1 MHGSGYMVPCIEG
14 QQFGVHQG
22 YLCEARGMRKEL
34 HRAAFQGM
42 HEQSVELYEDQVCR
56 AIQSKRQILVRMC
69 HSKLLGI
76 YVFMELEQIFLN

>member
-1 MHGSGYMVPCIEG
+1 
-14 QQFGVHQG
+14 
-22 YLCEARGMRKEL
+22 MRKEL

-69 HSKLLGI
+69 HSKLLGV
-76 YVFMELEQIFLN
+76 YVIMELE